1 LGSQAKKAP
10 SGPFA
15 DKLWRDAI
23 RKAALEQAEGKRG
36 PKKLELAARALV
48 NAAITGDVSAAKEMG
63 DRLDG
68 KATQQIETTIT
79 DKRMV
84 VEAPAISSDSDAWER
99 QYGRPN

>member
-1 LGSQAKKAP
+1 MKKP

-23 RKAALEQAEGKRG
+23 RKAALEQAEAKRG

-68 KATQQIETTIT
+68 KVPQAVTGEGGTGP
-79 DKRMV
+79 V
-84 VEAPAISSDSDAWER
+84 ALAISWLQPST
-99 QYGRPN
+99 

>member
-68 KATQQIETTIT
+68 KVPQAHVGGDPDSQPIRVTRIELV
-79 DKRMV
+79 DL
-84 VEAPAISSDSDAWER
+84 A
-99 QYGRPN
+99 

>member
-1 LGSQAKKAP
+1 MKKP

-48 NAAITGDVSAAKEMG
+48 DAAIVGDVSAAKEMG

-68 KATQQIETTIT
+68 KVPQAVTGEGGGPVAMAIT
-79 DKRMV
+79 WLSPS
-84 VEAPAISSDSDAWER
+84 A
-99 QYGRPN
+99 

>member
-1 LGSQAKKAP
+1 MKKP

-23 RKAALEQAEGKRG
+23 RKAALEQAKGKRG

-48 NAAITGDVSAAKEMG
+48 DAAIVGDVSAAKEMG

-68 KATQQIETTIT
+68 KVPQAVTGEGGGP
-79 DKRMV
+79 V
-84 VEAPAISSDSDAWER
+84 ALAIQWLPPSA
-99 QYGRPN
+99 

>member
-1 LGSQAKKAP
+1 MGSQAKKAP

-68 KATQQIETTIT
+68 KVPQAMTGEGGGPIA
-79 DKRMV
+79 M
-84 VEAPAISSDSDAWER
+84 AISWLQPSAS
-99 QYGRPN
+99 

>member
-1 LGSQAKKAP
+1 MGSQAKKAP

-48 NAAITGDVSAAKEMG
+48 NAAIAGDVSAAKEMG
-63 DRLDG
+63 DRMDG
-68 KATQQIETTIT
+68 KVPQAHVGGDEDSQPVRHVHRIELV
-79 DKRMV
+79 DLR
-84 VEAPAISSDSDAWER
+84 
-99 QYGRPN
+99 

>member
-1 LGSQAKKAP
+1 MGTPAKKAP

-36 PKKLELAARALV
+36 PKKLEMAARALV
-48 NAAITGDVSAAKEMG
+48 RAAISGDVSAAREMG

-68 KATQQIETTIT
+68 KVPQALVGGDEDSAPIRVARIELV
-79 DKRMV
+79 DLK
-84 VEAPAISSDSDAWER
+84 
-99 QYGRPN
+99 

>member
-1 LGSQAKKAP
+1 MGSPAKKAP

-36 PKKLELAARALV
+36 PKKLEMAARALV
-48 NAAITGDVSAAKEMG
+48 NAAMQGDVSAAKEMG

-68 KATQQIETTIT
+68 KVPQAVT
-79 DKRMV
+79 DADGGSLA
-84 VEAPAISSDSDAWER
+84 EAFVIALEAAR
-99 QYGRPN
+99 ARVKNARG

>member
-1 LGSQAKKAP
+1 LGSPAKKSP

-23 RKAALEQAEGKRG
+23 RKAALEVAEGKRG

-48 NAAITGDVSAAKEMG
+48 NAAIDGDVSAAKEMG

-68 KATQQIETTIT
+68 KVPQALQHEGEGGGPIT
-79 DKRMV
+79 V
-84 VEAPAISSDSDAWER
+84 VIRKFSDD
-99 QYGRPN
+99 

>member
-1 LGSQAKKAP
+1 MGSQAKKAP

-48 NAAITGDVSAAKEMG
+48 NAAISGDVSAAKEMG

-68 KATQQIETTIT
+68 KVPQAHVGGDPDSQPIRVTRIELV
-79 DKRMV
+79 DL
-84 VEAPAISSDSDAWER
+84 A
-99 QYGRPN
+99 

>member
-1 LGSQAKKAP
+1 MGSQAKKAP

-48 NAAITGDVSAAKEMG
+48 NAAISGDVSAAKEMG

-68 KATQQIETTIT
+68 KVPQAHVGGDDDSQPVRHIH
-79 DKRMV
+79 R
-84 VEAPAISSDSDAWER
+84 VELVDLR
-99 QYGRPN
+99 

>member
-1 LGSQAKKAP
+1 MGSQAKKAP

-68 KATQQIETTIT
+68 KVPQAHVGGDPDSQPIRVTRIELV
-79 DKRMV
+79 DL
-84 VEAPAISSDSDAWER
+84 A
-99 QYGRPN
+99 